1 MWAWDPSK
9 QGIARGRKEE
19 ELARY
24 FKLEYGDAEVDRL
37 LTQARGARR
46 TSHGRVWS
54 RLRARIAGR
63 GENGKAIA
71 SAASPDNGGTPA
83 KKAVSPIL
91 PVDCHHP
98 EWESLGSGGNAT
110 YLQCRACGAMAVSQ
124 AGRLWGFSR
133 DVPEGI

>member
-24 FKLEYGDAEVDRL
+24 FKMEYGEAEVDRL
-37 LTQARGARR
+37 VAQTRGARR
-46 TSHGRVWS
+46 SSHGRIWS
-54 RLRARIAGR
+54 RLRARVAGQR
-63 GENGKAIA
+63 ENGKAIT
-71 SAASPDNGGTPA
+71 SAASASDGGASVENAGP
-83 KKAVSPIL
+83 SIL
-91 PVDCHHP
+91 PVDCRHP

-124 AGRLWGFSR
+124 GGRLWGFSR